1 MEVFSMAEKRMI
13 SKVISISEKV
23 NELPDIFDML
33 LFTWMIPHTDDFGR
47 LAGTPAKVKALVVP
61 MLDKTNAD
69 VNIALEHLQAAGLIK
84 WYENAGQKVV
94 QIENFE
100 AHQSGLHKRTRS
112 KFPDPPDNDSKQF
125 PEVPG
130 SSEQFRNIPL
140 ELNRTEENRTEL
152 KRTEEK
158 RNEENRTEKTLDAG
172 RSSEDEINLFRL
184 FENEGFGTISS
195 VMADQI
201 TCLERDYGNRWVAE
215 AMKAAVIAG
224 KRTLRYV
231 GGILKNWKSN
241 GIDEP
246 WKQEN
251 SPATS
256 KGRNGKPKIEV
267 VPSVTDVND
276 PEISEEEFEE
286 MMRFAAEQQASKEQ
300 EVKH

>member
-1 MEVFSMAEKRMI
+1 MAEKRMI

-47 LAGTPAKVKALVVP
+47 LAGTPAKVLALVVP
-61 MLDKTNAD
+61 MLDKTKAD
-69 VNIALEHLQAAGLIK
+69 VNESLEHLQAAGLIK
-84 WYENAGQKVV
+84 WYESEGQKVV

-112 KFPDPPDNDSKQF
+112 KFPDPPDDYSTHF

-130 SSEQFRNIPL
+130 SSEQFQKIPL

-158 RNEENRTEKTLDAG
+158 RKEENRNEKILDAG
-172 RSSEDEINLFRL
+172 RGLDDVNLFRL
-184 FENEGFGTISS
+184 FESEGFGTLSS
-195 VMADQI
+195 VISDQI

-215 AMKAAVIAG
+215 AMKAAVLSG
-224 KRTLRYV
+224 KRTVRYV
-231 GGILKNWKSN
+231 GGILKNWKAN

-246 WKQEN
+246 WKQDT
-251 SPATS
+251 SPAAS
-256 KGRNGKPKIEV
+256 RGRNGKPKIEV
-267 VPSVTDVND
+267 VSASPNPDE
-276 PEISEEEFEE
+276 PELSEKEFEE
-286 MMRFAAEQQASKEQ
+286 MMRFAAEQQASKKQ
-300 EVKH
+300 EVPQ